1 MLLLQTLPLLSA
13 FAVGLIKTA
22 YAKTVVHDGNFIP
35 DATLHV
41 TSGNRNQSCV
51 PEKEILLVNGTS
63 PGPELRLTEGNT
75 YWIRVYNDMVD
86 QNFTMVSS
94 PCALSLTNLA
104 FPCILYLYFPSF
116 SVRGGPRN
124 GVRATIWMPIFT
136 NMSNSTGMALQWQ

>member
-1 MLLLQTLPLLSA
+1 MILLQTLPLLSA
-13 FAVGLIKTA
+13 FAVALIKTT
-22 YAKTVVHDGNFIP
+22 YAKTVVHDANFIP

-94 PCALSLTNLA
+94 PCALSSHQ
-104 FPCILYLYFPSF
+104 PSF
-116 SVRGGPRN
+116 PLYTLSILPKFFC
-124 GVRATIWMPIFT
+124 AWWT
-136 NMSNSTGMALQWQ
+136 